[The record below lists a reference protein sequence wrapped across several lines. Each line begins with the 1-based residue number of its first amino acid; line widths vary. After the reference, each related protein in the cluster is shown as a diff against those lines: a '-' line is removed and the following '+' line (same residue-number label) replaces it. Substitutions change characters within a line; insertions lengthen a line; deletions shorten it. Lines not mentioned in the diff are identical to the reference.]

1 MVISCTSG
9 TATFQLFYPLLGPK
23 RHQIQQK
30 PKEGIAEEH
39 ALKEE
44 EKKTSLKMR
53 DIYTQ
58 YFGEDYLSKTQVI
71 PVEVIKLGK

>member
-1 MVISCTSG
+1 
-9 TATFQLFYPLLGPK
+9 LFYSLFRSK
-23 RHQIQQK
+23 KASESTK

-39 ALKEE
+39 ALKED

-71 PVEVIKLGK
+71 PVDVIKLGK